1 MATNDWESWAW
12 KKRTHGSVLQP
23 ASFQRRYVRIEKS
36 VLSYFK
42 RPSDVEPRGS
52 IKLDSVIRIFPSDP
66 SDVGK
71 SKPAK
76 DFGAFALSL
85 STSSRT
91 YHFLFETSAD
101 YDTAILSVWSSVLQS
116 QCTLHAKL
124 RSKLNISMSS
134 TRVIK
139 GQQPVENGG
148 TAVLNNP
155 PMSVTVEVDARQPQI
170 SIKPAITSVSPDGND
185 LLQNEDDNEDASRD
199 IDDAGASTAPSKSR
213 WLRSM
218 FVKKKG
224 ADEVQEVELQTRSL
238 SDQPQGPPQG
248 PSQPTER
255 HQKSRRD
262 ARRPPKQV
270 TKMDPNTISVQFP
283 QKNVKQNIPSVQLTQ
298 KNVKQNIP
306 KQHQRNQTHSTSR
319 PSIRGNPSPRGPL
332 TEKLLDDEDEDDDG
346 DDSETDDDDD
356 DEEEEEEEDS
366 DDESEDEDENE
377 KSTCCTIS

>member
-1 MATNDWESWAW
+1 
-12 KKRTHGSVLQP
+12 
-23 ASFQRRYVRIEKS
+23 
-36 VLSYFK
+36 
-42 RPSDVEPRGS
+42 
-52 IKLDSVIRIFPSDP
+52 
-66 SDVGK
+66 
-71 SKPAK
+71 
-76 DFGAFALSL
+76 
-85 STSSRT
+85 
-91 YHFLFETSAD
+91 LFETSAD
-101 YDTAILSVWSSVLQS
+101 YDTAILSVWSSVSQS

-170 SIKPAITSVSPDGND
+170 SIKPAITSVSPDGDD

-224 ADEVQEVELQTRSL
+224 PDEVQEVELQTRSL

-262 ARRPPKQV
+262 AQRPPKQV
-270 TKMDPNTISVQFP
+270 TKMDPNTISVQLP
-283 QKNVKQNIPSVQLTQ
+283 PKNVKQNIPSVQLTQ

-332 TEKLLDDEDEDDDG
+332 TEKLLDDEDENDDG
-346 DDSETDDDDD
+346 NDSETDDDDD
-356 DEEEEEEEDS
+356 DDEDEDS
-366 DDESEDEDENE
+366 DDDSEDEDENE